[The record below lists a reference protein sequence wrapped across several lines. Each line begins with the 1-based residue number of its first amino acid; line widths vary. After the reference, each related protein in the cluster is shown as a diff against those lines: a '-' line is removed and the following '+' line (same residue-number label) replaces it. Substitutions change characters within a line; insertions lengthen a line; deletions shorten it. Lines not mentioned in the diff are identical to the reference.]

1 MHKRMPQK
9 KTYSPRTGI
18 SLVIANMVGTGVFT
32 SLGFQLLEIQSTFA
46 ILMLWLIGG
55 ITALCG
61 ALTYAELA
69 SRLPR
74 SGGEYNFLSQLYHP
88 CVGFVSGWVSS
99 TVGFAAPTALAAM
112 TFAAYFDAALGDQF
126 SLHRPLAAASLVAFI
141 SLVHSRNLNA
151 SADLQNWFTLIKV
164 ILIVLFLLAIFAFSE
179 SGTPLD
185 LIPKSTD
192 TRIIASGAFAV
203 SLIYVNYAYTGWN
216 AATYI
221 TGELEDPQRN
231 MPRVLIIGTSTVIL
245 LYLALNMSFLY
256 AVPVEILQG
265 KIEIGVIAAEYQF
278 GKWGATLMGGVLSLL
293 LISTVSAMLMAGPRV
308 LQVMG
313 QDFSLFRRLSTL
325 NAGGVPQIA
334 ILLQAAISL
343 TFILTATFESV
354 LVFSGFILG
363 LSSLA
368 TVLGIFI
375 LRRRKPESNKDI
387 KGYRTWAYPL
397 PPLVY
402 SSIMLWTLCFIAV
415 TRPVEALVAVLV
427 IALGVVSYFLTT
439 RASQA

>member
-1 MHKRMPQK
+1 MPQN

-18 SLVIANMVGTGVFT
+18 AVVIANMIGTGVFT

-46 ILMLWLIGG
+46 ILMLWLVGG

-112 TFAAYFDAALGDQF
+112 TFAAYFDAALGEQF
-126 SLHRPLAAASLVAFI
+126 TLHRPLAAAALVAFV
-141 SLVHSRNLNA
+141 SLIHSRNLSA
-151 SADLQNWFTLIKV
+151 SAGLQNWFTLLKV
-164 ILIVLFLLAIFAFSE
+164 ILIMLFLLAIFFFSE
-179 SGTPLD
+179 SGIPLD

-192 TRIIASGAFAV
+192 SRTLASGAFAV

-313 QDFSLFRRLSTL
+313 QDFALFRRLSTL
-325 NAGGVPQIA
+325 NAGGVPQLA
-334 ILLQAAISL
+334 ILVQAAISL

-368 TVLGIFI
+368 TVLGIFV
-375 LRRRKPESNKDI
+375 LRHKKPESNRDTI
-387 KGYRTWAYPL
+387 GYRTWAYPL
-397 PPLVY
+397 PPMVY
-402 SSIMLWTLCFIAV
+402 SGIMLWTLCFIAA
-415 TRPVEALVAVLV
+415 TRPVEALVAALV
-427 IALGVVSYFLTT
+427 IAIGIASYFLTT
-439 RASQA
+439 RVSRA